1 MKGDEMMRKYD
12 FEEWETLA
20 TMLVISVILAV
31 TTLVFIGLVF
41 DIAIFSMGG
50 LVVFGWT
57 FGLTGLFFSAILIRN
72 WRQEKH

>member
-41 DIAIFSMGG
+41 DIAIFSMG
-50 LVVFGWT
+50 
-57 FGLTGLFFSAILIRN
+57 
-72 WRQEKH
+72 